1 MKSFYGRTTTRS
13 PGGAGS
19 IPLRWAYF
27 DDRPN
32 RFRDVVRGFVALGK
46 EFLAGRINGA
56 LRKCWGKLEDIQYS
70 LKHDN

>member
-1 MKSFYGRTTTRS
+1 MTLGTAIM
-13 PGGAGS
+13 AGS
-19 IPLRWAYF
+19 SILFEWAYF